1 MKIPVIKK
9 LLEQDLELL
18 RRVEEQIAEGET
30 PEIAVEGDDEGEQL
44 THVYGAIWIKE
55 QVAAG
60 MEEREAL
67 RAFSQK
73 VRNSIS

>member
-30 PEIAVEGDDEGEQL
+30 PEIEVEGDDEGEQL

>member
-30 PEIAVEGDDEGEQL
+30 PEIEVEGDDVGEQL